1 MTPCSAYP
9 RARTWLSAAALL
21 AFTACTQAAPE
32 VGKPA
37 PDFSAADSRGQSHK
51 LADYRGKT
59 VVLEWTNHDCPYV
72 RKHYGSGNM
81 QALQKEATGQGV
93 VWLSVISSA
102 AGKQGN
108 VGGAEADQLTR
119 DRKAAPSAVLLD
131 PSGSVGRLYGAKTT
145 PHMYVIDAKGTLVYM
160 GGIDDRATTD
170 PADVPGAKNY
180 VRAALADLKA
190 GRPVAEAVTRPYGC
204 SVKY

>member
-1 MTPCSAYP
+1 
-9 RARTWLSAAALL
+9 
-21 AFTACTQAAPE
+21 
-32 VGKPA
+32 
-37 PDFSAADSRGQSHK
+37 
-51 LADYRGKT
+51 
-59 VVLEWTNHDCPYV
+59 
-72 RKHYGSGNM
+72 M

-108 VGGAEADQLTR
+108 VSGAEADQLTR

-180 VRAALADLKA
+180 VRAALADLKT